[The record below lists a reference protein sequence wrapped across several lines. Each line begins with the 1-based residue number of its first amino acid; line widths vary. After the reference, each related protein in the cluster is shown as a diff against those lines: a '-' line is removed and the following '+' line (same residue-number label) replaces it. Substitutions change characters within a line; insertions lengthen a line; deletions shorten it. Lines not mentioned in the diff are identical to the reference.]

1 MVESTNQ
8 TEKSPLFR
16 EQLGNKRGGA
26 FKLRKSS
33 QDSALDQYVEDL
45 KKKISELDTSGSGLV
60 TKDALANLIPDFEHA
75 VTIDALKSNT
85 DGLF

>member
-1 MVESTNQ
+1 MCM
-8 TEKSPLFR
+8 K
-16 EQLGNKRGGA
+16 
-26 FKLRKSS
+26 
-33 QDSALDQYVEDL
+33 L